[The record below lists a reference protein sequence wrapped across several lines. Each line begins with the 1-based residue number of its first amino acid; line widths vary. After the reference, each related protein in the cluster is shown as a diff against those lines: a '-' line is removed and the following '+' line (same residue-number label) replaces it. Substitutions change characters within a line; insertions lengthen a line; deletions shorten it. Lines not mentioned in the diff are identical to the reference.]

1 MGWYAP
7 KNVWHSSVPT
17 ASTGPGVNEKPDLK
31 PDLDKRK
38 SFILATVVY
47 EYINTAEP
55 VGSVTLAQK
64 YNLGVSSATI
74 RNEMAE
80 LEAAGY
86 LVQPH
91 TSAGRIPSDAGY
103 RTYVDRLMQ
112 PEALTKDDTRR
123 IRDQFR
129 EASRELT
136 DVIEQTTRLL
146 SGLSGNLALA
156 IAPSRDTHAFKHVQ
170 LLWLSARTSL
180 VVVVTSGGVA
190 AQRVFEWHADTVAD
204 ELTRLSNALNSRL
217 GGRIMEDI
225 GSAELAQICEEIGVA
240 AEIADAVRTSFSEA
254 RSTGEPELAAAG
266 AQNLLDQPEFHD
278 LRKLRAILRIVEE
291 QRTLYD
297 LVADELTAEAR
308 EALPHARI
316 GAEIGTDELAE
327 CSVVTVPYRFG
338 DRGVGLLAIL
348 GPRRMP
354 YGRLFALASGTAR
367 SLGDHLNATESR

>member
-1 MGWYAP
+1 M
-7 KNVWHSSVPT
+7 N
-17 ASTGPGVNEKPDLK
+17 DK

-38 SFILATVVY
+38 AFILATVVY
-47 EYINTAEP
+47 EYIATAEP
-55 VGSVTLAQK
+55 VGSMTLTQK

-80 LEAAGY
+80 LEASGY

-112 PEALTKDDTRR
+112 PESLTKDDSRR

-129 EASRELT
+129 EASRELG

-146 SGLSGNLALA
+146 SGLSGNLAIA
-156 IAPSRDTHAFKHVQ
+156 VAPSRDTHAFKHVQ
-170 LLWLSARTSL
+170 LLWLSPRTSMI
-180 VVVVTSGGVA
+180 VVVTSGGLA
-190 AQRVFEWHADTVAD
+190 AQRVFEWPIDVGADD
-204 ELTRLSNALNSRL
+204 LTRLSNALNSKL
-217 GGRIMEDI
+217 GGRIMEDV
-225 GSAELAQICEEIGVA
+225 AQTDLDAICAEIGVSN
-240 AEIADAVRTSFSEA
+240 EIREAVRAVFSIA
-254 RSTGEPELAAAG
+254 RQTDEPELAASG

-297 LVADELTAEAR
+297 LIADELAADAQAQVQNAAHVQKESR
-308 EALPHARI
+308 PHVRI
-316 GAEIGTDELAE
+316 GHELGADDLAE

-338 DRGVGLLAIL
+338 DRGVGMLAIL

-354 YGRLFALASGTAR
+354 YGRLIALASGTAR
-367 SLGDHLNATESR
+367 SLGAHLNNVEIR